1 MNNELRK
8 GESKIYR
15 AILKYGLENFS
26 LTILEY
32 CEPSKCLEREDDYFK
47 LLKAENNILFKKKKK
62 LGLYW
67 VIKSLR
73 KAVKK
78 MSDAQKGTGGE

>member
-15 AILKYGLENFS
+15 AILKYGLVNFS

-47 LLKAENNILFKKKKK
+47 LLKAENNILLKAGSR
-62 LGLYW
+62 LGHK
-67 VIKSLR
+67 VSEESR
-73 KAVKK
+73 KK